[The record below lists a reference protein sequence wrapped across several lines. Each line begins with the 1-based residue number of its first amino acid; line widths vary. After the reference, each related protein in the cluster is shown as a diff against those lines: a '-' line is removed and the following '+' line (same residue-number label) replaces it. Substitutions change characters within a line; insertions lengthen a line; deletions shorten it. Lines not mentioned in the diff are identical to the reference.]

1 MGFYRLGLEVDMYF
15 KADIQTVEVEFGY
28 AAMFSEEAI
37 EAAEHQ
43 YPGCRVVRVERD
55 PA

>member
-1 MGFYRLGLEVDMYF
+1 MGFYRLSLEVDLYIR
-15 KADIQTVEVEFGY
+15 ADIQTVEIEFEY
-28 AAMFSEEAI
+28 AAMSSEEAI